1 MAKTK
6 LTILSNFPVKKYAI
20 YLGMGILLCLLQISA
35 VGLIAIGPVVPDLV
49 LILVI
54 YIAVNE
60 GKFVGLIAAFVL
72 GMMFDFFTLDL
83 IGVNIL
89 AKSTAALLA
98 GFFHKEEGYKQITTD
113 YKFMLVIFLCSFLHN
128 SIYGII
134 NISAYKMNFVRFFLE
149 YAVGASIYTAAMGIF
164 PYVYASNKQAKK
176 AG

>member
-6 LTILSNFPVKKYAI
+6 LTILNNFPIKKYAV
-20 YLGMGILLCLLQISA
+20 YFGMGILLCLLQISA
-35 VGLIAIGPVVPDLV
+35 VSLIALGPLVPDLV
-49 LILVI
+49 LILVV

-60 GKFVGLIAAFVL
+60 GQFVGLLAAFGL
-72 GMMFDFFTLDL
+72 GLMFDIFSMDL

-98 GFFHKEEGYKQITTD
+98 GFFYREDRQKQITAD
-113 YKFMLVIFLCSFLHN
+113 YKFLLVIFLCSFLHN

-134 NISAYKMNFVRFFLE
+134 NISAYKLNFVRFFLE

-164 PYVYASNKQAKK
+164 PYVYSSNKQAK
-176 AG
+176 AA